1 MDFITKYK
9 INSVLIILYIS
20 VYNYKYISVFINNYF
35 LICIINIIGLYLF
48 LNNISFE
55 INITCSIKF
64 K

>member
-1 MDFITKYK
+1 MDFITKFK
-9 INSVLIILYIS
+9 LNSVLIILYVS

-35 LICIINIIGLYLF
+35 LICVINIIGLYLF
-48 LNNISFE
+48 LNHISFE